1 MAELYFSPMAND
13 YLSSIKDYIETE
25 LDNPKAAQ
33 NTIGKI
39 VKNLRRLMNFP
50 LSGTP
55 LKSIVE
61 IETDYRFVVSGN
73 YISFYR
79 YMDDIIFVDR
89 ILYARRDYLK
99 ILFGDFEN

>member
-1 MAELYFSPMAND
+1 
-13 YLSSIKDYIETE
+13 
-25 LDNPKAAQ
+25 
-33 NTIGKI
+33 
-39 VKNLRRLMNFP
+39 MNFS

-55 LKSIVE
+55 LKRIIE
-61 IETDYRFVVSGN
+61 IETNYKFVVSGN

-79 YMDDIIFVDR
+79 YMDDTIFVDR